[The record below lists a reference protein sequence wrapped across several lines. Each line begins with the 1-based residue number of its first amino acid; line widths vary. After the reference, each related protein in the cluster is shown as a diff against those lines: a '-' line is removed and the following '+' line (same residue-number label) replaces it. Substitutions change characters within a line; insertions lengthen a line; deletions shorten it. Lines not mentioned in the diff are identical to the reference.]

1 MQILGIYINDGD
13 ERVLKNLNKNTWYGF
28 NHLKNLHELFKETK
42 KIKEK
47 LDEIKKNQDFTK
59 QFYKCEANQISL
71 NAIVGKNG
79 AGKSTL
85 LDIYNRIINNFAWYV
100 KTKVFRDEYNT
111 EYELFPAEE
120 KLDAEL
126 YYENNRKIYC
136 IKVDEYNN
144 FKFLNNENSNLFADT
159 SIETLEDFSNHF
171 FYTVSTNYSIYSQ
184 ESDWINNLYHKNDG
198 YFTPIVL
205 VPFKENGTIID
216 VEREKQL
223 AKTRV
228 QTLSILLYKNGN
240 DFIENYVPHKII
252 YRLKD
257 EEYFKEHKYFQSQ
270 KITNY
275 SEYIKD
281 KITKLKKQFR
291 EHSAYENF
299 DKIKKEIEDYW
310 ESCFETNKN
319 EFVDCNINNYAKEY
333 LKYKTLKICLNY
345 EVISRMIDLKTIKNS
360 ISNIIGNELWNEE
373 HLNYINLKIINC
385 KTFLLYSHKR
395 FFKEESGTVKM
406 KTFLEDEEFKKAS
419 TFDKVF
425 TFLLPD
431 FYETSVYYQNKSYD
445 ENLSNK
451 KLIQLSDMSSGEQ
464 QLYNSL
470 SYVVYH
476 IKNAQS
482 NAKGNQE
489 GQIPYKYFNLIFDEA
504 ELYYHPEYQRC
515 FISNL
520 IKLLNRSNLQ
530 TKGIN
535 ITLVTH
541 SPFILS
547 DIPTANILALE
558 SGSPSEKKNETLGAN
573 IFDLLQSQFFMTS
586 TIGECSA
593 KTAKEIIDLY
603 HSKMSN
609 QKFDY
614 SKKEFY
620 RVFVNQ
626 LGDDYLRTS
635 LGYMLDE
642 LDGLSF
648 EEKRI
653 ADYKAKIATIQKKK
667 K

>member
-13 ERVLKNLNKNTWYGF
+13 ERVLKNLNKNIWYGF

-42 KIKEK
+42 KIKEM

-71 NAIVGKNG
+71 NAIIGKNG

-144 FKFLNNENSNLFADT
+144 FKFLNNENSNLFADA

-360 ISNIIGNELWNEE
+360 ISNIIENELWNEE